1 MNSPIEVLITL
12 PFTEELVSQLQAV
25 SPRLR
30 LTLQNASKPEDI
42 PSEIWQRTEILYTDR
57 VLPNPDQAPALGWI
71 QFHWAGLERAIDE
84 PILRK
89 PELIATSLSG
99 AAATQV
105 AEHVVLMCLALG
117 HRLPDLVDHQ
127 KRAEWPRERFKR
139 FLPLELR
146 DSTVGIVGYGSIGRE
161 VARLLHAFGATIL
174 ASKREAMHPDDSGY
188 LPEGL
193 GDPRGDLVHRL
204 YPPQALRSMLKECD
218 FVVVAVPLTPKT
230 LDLIGAEQL
239 AVMKPTSYL
248 VDVSRGGV
256 VNHSALLVALRERK
270 IAGAALDVF
279 PEEPL
284 PADNP
289 LWKFPNVLLTPHISG
304 NSPYYDQRA
313 IALFAD
319 NLARYLAGTPLLN
332 PVDPLRGY

>member
-1 MNSPIEVLITL
+1 MSSPIEVLITI
-12 PFTEELVSQLQAV
+12 PFSEELVSQLQAV
-25 SPRLR
+25 SPRLH
-30 LTLQNASKPEDI
+30 LTLQKASKSEEI
-42 PSEIWQRTEILYTDR
+42 SAEIWQRAEILYTDR
-57 VLPNPDQAPALGWI
+57 VLPKPELAPGLRWI
-71 QFHWAGLERAIDE
+71 QFHWAGLERVIDE

-89 PELIATSLSG
+89 PELVATSLSG

-105 AEHVVLMCLALG
+105 AEHAVLMCLALG
-117 HRLPDLVDHQ
+117 HRLPDLVEHQ

-146 DSTVGIVGYGSIGRE
+146 ESTVGIVGYGSIGRE
-161 VARLLHAFGATIL
+161 AARLLHTFGATIL
-174 ASKREAMHPDDSGY
+174 AGKRDAMHPDDPGY

-204 YPPQALRSMLKECD
+204 YPSQALRSMLKECD
-218 FVVVAVPLTPKT
+218 FVIVTVPLTPKT
-230 LDLIGAEQL
+230 RDLIGTEQL
-239 AVMKPTSYL
+239 AAMKTTAFL

-256 VNHSALLVALRERK
+256 VNHPALLVALRERK

-284 PADNP
+284 PADSP
-289 LWKFPNVLLTPHISG
+289 LWKFPNVLVTPHISG
-304 NSPYYDQRA
+304 NSPFYDQRA

-319 NLARYLAGTPLLN
+319 NLTRYLTGTPLLN
-332 PVDPLRGY
+332 PVDPLQGY

>member
-30 LTLQNASKPEDI
+30 LTLQKASKPEDI
-42 PSEIWQRTEILYTDR
+42 PAEIWQRTEILYTDR
-57 VLPNPDQAPALGWI
+57 VLPKLDQAPALGWI

-89 PELIATSLSG
+89 PELVATSLSG

-146 DSTVGIVGYGSIGRE
+146 DSTVGIVGFGSIGRE

-174 ASKREAMHPDDSGY
+174 ASKRDAMHPDDSGY

-193 GDPRGDLVHRL
+193 GDPRGDLLHRL

-230 LDLIGAEQL
+230 RDLIGAEQL
-239 AVMKPTSYL
+239 AVMKPTAFL
-248 VDVSRGGV
+248 VDVSRGGI
-256 VNHSALLVALRERK
+256 VNHPALLLALRERK

-284 PADNP
+284 PADSP

-304 NSPYYDQRA
+304 NSPFYDQRA
-313 IALFAD
+313 IVLFAD
-319 NLARYLAGTPLLN
+319 NLARYLAGAPLLN
-332 PVDPLRGY
+332 TVDPLRGY

>member
-30 LTLQNASKPEDI
+30 LTLQKASKPEDI
-42 PSEIWQRTEILYTDR
+42 PAEIWQRTEILYTDR
-57 VLPNPDQAPALGWI
+57 VLPKPDQAPALGWI

-89 PELIATSLSG
+89 PELVATSLSG

-146 DSTVGIVGYGSIGRE
+146 DSTVGIVGFGSIGRE

-174 ASKREAMHPDDSGY
+174 ASKRDAMHPDDSGY

-230 LDLIGAEQL
+230 RDLIGAEQL
-239 AVMKPTSYL
+239 AVMKPTAFL
-248 VDVSRGGV
+248 VDVSRGGI
-256 VNHSALLVALRERK
+256 VNHPALLLALRERK

-284 PADNP
+284 PADSP

-304 NSPYYDQRA
+304 NSPFYDQRA
-313 IALFAD
+313 IVLFAD
-319 NLARYLAGTPLLN
+319 NLARYLAGAPLLN
-332 PVDPLRGY
+332 TVDPLRGY

>member
-12 PFTEELVSQLQAV
+12 PFPEELVSQLQAV

-30 LTLQNASKPEDI
+30 LTLQKASEPKDI
-42 PSEIWQRTEILYTDR
+42 SAEIWQRTEILYTDQ
-57 VLPNPDQAPALGWI
+57 VLPNPDQAPALSWI
-71 QFHWAGLERAIDE
+71 QFHWAGLERSIDT

-89 PELIATSLSG
+89 PKLVATSLSG

-161 VARLLHAFGATIL
+161 VARMLRALGATIL
-174 ASKREAMHPDDSGY
+174 ASKRDAMHPDDSGY
-188 LPEGL
+188 LPQGL
-193 GDPRGDLVHRL
+193 GDPRSDLVHRL
-204 YPPQALRSMLKECD
+204 YPSQALRSMLKECD
-218 FVVVAVPLTPKT
+218 FVVIAVPLTPKT
-230 LDLIGAEQL
+230 RDLIGIEQL
-239 AVMKPTSYL
+239 AAMKTTAFL

-279 PEEPL
+279 EDEPRL
-284 PADNP
+284 HPDLAI
-289 LWKFPNVLLTPHISG
+289 LENVVLTPHIGSASRETRTRMAMMAAE
-304 NSPYYDQRA
+304 NL
-313 IALFAD
+313 ITALQGMRPP
-319 NLARYLAGTPLLN
+319 NLVN
-332 PVDPLRGY
+332 PQVLMK